1 MILEPV
7 VLALHHV
14 SILVSDTVRARRFY
28 EDVLGLQTLER
39 PDLGFPGAWLA
50 LGEGQQL
57 HLMELPNPDPRTG
70 NGAVGNSAGSPS
82 DTRRAESGDGFR
94 RPEHGGRD
102 YHFAL
107 RVAELEPFI
116 ERLDRAG
123 VAYTR
128 SRSGRASI
136 FFRDPDGNA
145 VELMGADTLS
155 NFMTIR
161 CSGQP

>member
-1 MILEPV
+1 MTLEPV

-14 SILVSDTVRARRFY
+14 SILVSDTARALRFY
-28 EDVLGLQTLER
+28 EDVLGLKPLDR

-57 HLMELPNPDPRTG
+57 HLMELPDPDPKTG
-70 NGAVGNSAGSPS
+70 
-82 DTRRAESGDGFR
+82 

-102 YHFAL
+102 RHFAV
-107 RVAELEPFI
+107 RVADLAPFI
-116 ERLDRAG
+116 ARLEQVG

-128 SRSGRASI
+128 SRSGRPSI

-145 VELMGADTLS
+145 VELMGA
-155 NFMTIR
+155 
-161 CSGQP
+161 

>member
-1 MILEPV
+1 MTAEPTI
-7 VLALHHV
+7 LALHHV
-14 SILVSDTVRARRFY
+14 SILVADTARTRRFY
-28 EDVLGLQTLER
+28 EDVLGLKPLDR

-70 NGAVGNSAGSPS
+70 
-82 DTRRAESGDGFR
+82 

-107 RVAELEPFI
+107 RVADLEPFI
-116 ERLDRAG
+116 QRLEQVN

-128 SRSGRASI
+128 SRSGRPSI
-136 FFRDPDGNA
+136 FLRDPDGNA
-145 VELMGADTLS
+145 VELIG
-155 NFMTIR
+155 
-161 CSGQP
+161 C

>member
-1 MILEPV
+1 MTAEPV
-7 VLALHHV
+7 VFALHHV
-14 SILVSDTVRARRFY
+14 SILVSHTERARQFY
-28 EDVLGLQTLER
+28 ENVLGLKPLER

-57 HLMELPNPDPRTG
+57 HLMELPNPDSREG
-70 NGAVGNSAGSPS
+70 
-82 DTRRAESGDGFR
+82 

-107 RVAELEPFI
+107 RVADLAPFI
-116 ERLDRAG
+116 ERLEQAA
-123 VAYTR
+123 VSYTR

-145 VELMGADTLS
+145 LELMVG
-155 NFMTIR
+155 I
-161 CSGQP
+161 